1 MRTLLSFII
10 LLSIKAFTKLFYT
23 TEVVWI
29 NSEPSFDR
37 IRLIA
42 FLNHTSLYEPLYIG
56 VLPVS
61 FIWRLA
67 RKLIA
72 PGADKTLDRPLV
84 GFFWKIMSPGM
95 ISITRRRD
103 KSWIRFMNAIHD
115 RAVVIMAL
123 EGRMKRRNG
132 LDLAGRKMTAKSG
145 VADIIAE
152 LEEGNILVAYSGG
165 LHHVQVPGQKLPRL
179 FKKLKLNLE
188 ILDVEEYKS
197 RFNTE
202 GIQWKRDLTADF
214 QRRLET
220 NCPVADDKA

>member
-1 MRTLLSFII
+1 MRTLLSFFI
-10 LLSIKAFTKLFYT
+10 LLSIKIFAKLFYR
-23 TEVVWI
+23 TEVNWI
-29 NSEPSFDR
+29 NCEPTFKS

-56 VLPVS
+56 ILPVS

-67 RKLIA
+67 RKLVA

-103 KSWIRFMNAIHD
+103 KSWIRFMNAIHE
-115 RAVVIMAL
+115 RAVIAMAL

-132 LDLAGRKMTAKSG
+132 LDLAGRKMTVKSG
-145 VADIIAE
+145 ISDIVQE
-152 LEEGNILVAYSGG
+152 MDEGNILVAYSGG

-188 ILDVEEYKS
+188 VIDIQEYKS
-197 RFNTE
+197 QFNTE
-202 GIQWKRDLTADF
+202 GIQWKRDVTADF
-214 QRRLET
+214 QKRLET
-220 NCPVADDKA
+220 NCPKAD

>member
-132 LDLAGRKMTAKSG
+132 LDLAGRKMTVKSG

-197 RFNTE
+197 RFNTKVFNGSE
-202 GIQWKRDLTADF
+202 I
-214 QRRLET
+214 
-220 NCPVADDKA
+220 